1 MASAS
6 LHHAENLRTL
16 QRASLGSAERF
27 SHEESAMSG
36 DAIWVLTERLA
47 GEHIA
52 QLYSSDTVLIESLR
66 VFATH
71 GLSRGE
77 AVFLVLTPPHR
88 DLLLVRL
95 AAEGLDVEGL
105 QDKGQLL
112 IRDAATLLASITRDG
127 MPDETLFATKVGEVI
142 ERARSGGTRKVRV
155 FGEMVNLLWRSHT
168 PAAIRLEELW
178 NDLIARSELSL
189 FCAYS
194 MNHGRERFP
203 EALRAAHS
211 HIIPSAM
218 AEASG
223 DAIVGHTLDR
233 RIVYWNQG
241 AERLFGY
248 APDEVIGHSSA
259 VLMPPGH
266 DELPGVIE
274 RIRRGELVPH
284 YDTSRRR
291 KDGTVIDVSVAV
303 SPIRTRDN
311 DLVGVSVVAR
321 DISERKRV
329 EEALARLAAIV
340 DSSEDAIIGK
350 TLDTTIISWN
360 RGAERIYGYTAT
372 EAIGQPIG
380 MLLPPGSEDE
390 VPAIM
395 ERIRRGEKVEHY
407 ETKRQRKDGTIID
420 VSVTVSPIKTRDG
433 EVIGAS
439 AVARDITERKQAE
452 SARAQIVRL
461 EQSEAARRLL
471 LERVFETQEQERHRI
486 ARELH
491 DEAGQLMAS
500 VLVGL
505 RALDDAATI
514 DDAKAQS
521 RRLRAV
527 AVKALD
533 EVGRLARGLH
543 SSVLE
548 DHGLAV
554 ALQRYVAEYS
564 TTHNITVDLALNETD
579 ARNLSPAVQLAVFRV
594 VQEALTNVVKHSGAT
609 AVRVRVARSA
619 NRLKTIIADN
629 GRGFETDAAS
639 AHSEAHLGLQSMR
652 ERAAILGGTLRVRSG
667 AKGTM
672 ISVRVPLGPRD
683 PSAR

>member
-1 MASAS
+1 MASAT
-6 LHHAENLRTL
+6 LNHRENLRTL
-16 QRASLGSAERF
+16 SHSRDSADRF
-27 SHEESAMSG
+27 SDKEIAMSA
-36 DAIWVLTERLA
+36 DAIWVLADRLG

-66 VFATH
+66 IFTTY
-71 GLSRGE
+71 GLSRRE

-88 DLLLVRL
+88 DLLLQRL
-95 AAEGLDVEGL
+95 VVDGLDVGGL
-105 QDKGQLL
+105 QNEGQLL
-112 IRDAATLLASITRDG
+112 LRDAATLLASITRDG
-127 MPDETLFATKVGEVI
+127 MPDETLFATNVGEVI

-155 FGEMVNLLWRSHT
+155 FGEMVNLLWRSNT
-168 PAAIRLEELW
+168 PAAVRLEQLW
-178 NDLIARSELSL
+178 NDLIERSELSL

-194 MNHGRERFP
+194 TSHEHKRFP

-218 AEASG
+218 AETSS
-223 DAIVGHTLDR
+223 DAIVGHTLDP

-241 AERLFGY
+241 AERLYGY
-248 APDEVIGHSSA
+248 APDEVIGQPSSI
-259 VLMPPGH
+259 LMPPGH
-266 DELPGVIE
+266 NELPAVIE

-284 YDTSRRR
+284 YETRRR
-291 KDGTVIDVSVAV
+291 RRDGTVIHVSVAV
-303 SPIRTRDN
+303 SPIRIRD
-311 DLVGVSVVAR
+311 DELVGVSVVAR
-321 DISERKRV
+321 DISERKRA

-360 RGAERIYGYTAT
+360 HGAERIYGYTAT

-380 MLLPPGSEDE
+380 ILLPPGSENE

-420 VSVTVSPIKTRDG
+420 VSVTVSPIKTPDG
-433 EVIGAS
+433 DVIGAS
-439 AVARDITERKQAE
+439 AVARDVTERKQAE
-452 SARAQIVRL
+452 AARAQITRL
-461 EQSEAARRLL
+461 EQLQVAHRLL
-471 LERVFETQEQERHRI
+471 LERVFEAQEQERRRI

-500 VLVGL
+500 LLVGL
-505 RALDDAATI
+505 RTLDDATAI

-533 EVGRLARGLH
+533 EVRRLARGLH
-543 SSVLE
+543 SSVLD
-548 DHGLAV
+548 DHGVAV

-564 TTHNITVDLALNETD
+564 TTHNIAVDLALDEID
-579 ARNLSPAVQLAVFRV
+579 ARNLLPAVQLAVFRV
-594 VQEALTNVVKHSGAT
+594 IQEALTNVVRHSGAT
-609 AVRVRVARSA
+609 AIRVRVARSGSG
-619 NRLKTIIADN
+619 LKTTIADN
-629 GRGFETDAAS
+629 GRGFEADAVS
-639 AHSEAHLGLQSMR
+639 ADSEAHLGLQSMR
-652 ERAAILGGTLRVRSG
+652 ERAAIVGGTLRVRSG
-667 AKGTM
+667 ARGTT
-672 ISVRVPLGPRD
+672 IAVRVPLGPRD

>member
-1 MASAS
+1 MSA
-6 LHHAENLRTL
+6 
-16 QRASLGSAERF
+16 
-27 SHEESAMSG
+27 
-36 DAIWVLTERLA
+36 DAIWVLAERLA

-66 VFATH
+66 IFTTH
-71 GLSRGE
+71 GLSRRE

-88 DLLLVRL
+88 DLLLQRL
-95 AAEGLDVEGL
+95 AADGLDVGRL
-105 QDKGQLL
+105 QDEGQLL
-112 IRDAATLLASITRDG
+112 VRDAATLLASITRDG
-127 MPDETLFATKVGEVI
+127 MPDDTLFATNVGEVI
-142 ERARSGGTRKVRV
+142 EQARSGGTRKVRV
-155 FGEMVNLLWRSHT
+155 FGEMVNLLWRSNT

-178 NDLIARSELSL
+178 NDLLARSELSL

-194 MNHGRERFP
+194 TSHRHERFP

-211 HIIPSAM
+211 HIISSAM

-223 DAIVGHTLDR
+223 DAIIGYTLDL

-241 AERLFGY
+241 AERLYGY
-248 APDEVIGHSSA
+248 APDEVIGQPGA
-259 VLMPPGH
+259 VLMPLGH
-266 DELPGVIE
+266 DELPAVIG
-274 RIRRGELVPH
+274 RVRRGELVPH
-284 YDTSRRR
+284 YDTRRRR

-311 DLVGVSVVAR
+311 ELVGVSVVAR
-321 DISERKRV
+321 DISERKRA

-360 RGAERIYGYTAT
+360 HGAERIYGYTAT

-395 ERIRRGEKVEHY
+395 KRIRRGEKVEHY

-433 EVIGAS
+433 DVIGAS
-439 AVARDITERKQAE
+439 AIARDITERKQAE
-452 SARAQIVRL
+452 AARAQIARL
-461 EQSEAARRLL
+461 EASQAAHRLL
-471 LERVFETQEQERHRI
+471 LERVFETQEQERRRI

-500 VLVGL
+500 PLVGL

-543 SSVLE
+543 SSVLD

-564 TTHNITVDLALNETD
+564 TTHNIAVDLTLDETD

-609 AVRVRVARSA
+609 AIRVRVARSA
-619 NRLKTIIADN
+619 NGLKTTIADN
-629 GRGFETDAAS
+629 GRGFEADAVS

-652 ERAAILGGTLRVRSG
+652 ERVAILGGTLRIRSG
-667 AKGTM
+667 ARGTT
-672 ISVRVPLGPRD
+672 IAVRVPLGPGD
-683 PSAR
+683 PSER

>member
-1 MASAS
+1 MNA
-6 LHHAENLRTL
+6 
-16 QRASLGSAERF
+16 
-27 SHEESAMSG
+27 
-36 DAIWVLTERLA
+36 DAIGVLAERLA

-52 QLYSSDTVLIESLR
+52 QLYSSETVLIESLR
-66 VFATH
+66 IFTTH
-71 GLSRGE
+71 GLSRRE
-77 AVFLVLTPPHR
+77 AVLLVITPPHR
-88 DLLLVRL
+88 DLLLRRL
-95 AAEGLDVEGL
+95 AADGIDVGGLEDE
-105 QDKGQLL
+105 GQLL
-112 IRDAATLLASITRDG
+112 MRDAETLLASITRDG
-127 MPDETLFATKVGEVI
+127 MPDQTLFAMNVGEVVL
-142 ERARSGGTRKVRV
+142 RARSGGTRKVRV
-155 FGEMVNLLWRSHT
+155 FGEMVNLLWRSNT
-168 PAAIRLEELW
+168 LAAIRLEQLW
-178 NDLIARSELSL
+178 NDLIQRSELSL

-194 MNHGRERFP
+194 IGQSQERFP
-203 EALRAAHS
+203 EALRAAYS

-218 AEASG
+218 VETSA
-223 DAIVGHTLDR
+223 DAVVAHTLDP

-241 AERLFGY
+241 AERLYGY
-248 APDEVIGHSSA
+248 APDEVIGQPSA

-266 DELPGVIE
+266 NELPAVIE

-284 YDTSRRR
+284 YDTRRRR

-311 DLVGVSVVAR
+311 ELVGVSVVAR
-321 DISERKRV
+321 DISERKRA

-360 RGAERIYGYTAT
+360 HGAEWIYGYTAT

-395 ERIRRGEKVEHY
+395 ERIQRGEKVEHY

-420 VSVTVSPIKTRDG
+420 VSVAVSPIKTPDG
-433 EVIGAS
+433 DVIGAS
-439 AVARDITERKQAE
+439 AVVRDVTERKQAE
-452 SARAQIVRL
+452 SARAQIARL
-461 EQSEAARRLL
+461 EQSQAAHRLL
-471 LERVFETQEQERHRI
+471 LKRVFETQEQERRRI

-500 VLVGL
+500 LLVGL
-505 RALDDAATI
+505 RALDDATAI

-521 RRLRAV
+521 RRLREV

-543 SSVLE
+543 SSVLD

-554 ALQRYVAEYS
+554 ALERYVAEYS
-564 TTHNITVDLALNETD
+564 TTHSIAVDLALDDTD
-579 ARNLSPAVQLAVFRV
+579 TRNLLPAVQLAVFRV

-609 AVRVRVARSA
+609 AIRVRVARSA
-619 NRLKTIIADN
+619 NGLKTTIADN
-629 GRGFETDAAS
+629 GRGFEADAVN

-667 AKGTM
+667 ARGTT
-672 ISVRVPLGPRD
+672 IAVRVPLGPRD

>member
-1 MASAS
+1 MASAPTTHREH
-6 LHHAENLRTL
+6 LPTL
-16 QRASLGSAERF
+16 PLASLGSADRF
-27 SHEESAMSG
+27 SHEEIAMNA
-36 DAIWVLTERLA
+36 DTIWVLTERLV

-66 VFATH
+66 IFTTH
-71 GLSRGE
+71 GLSRRE
-77 AVFLVLTPPHR
+77 AVVLVLTPLHR
-88 DLLLVRL
+88 DLLLRRL
-95 AAEGLDVEGL
+95 ETDGLDVARL
-105 QDKGQLL
+105 QDTGELL
-112 IRDAATLLASITRDG
+112 VQDAATLLARITRDG
-127 MPDETLFATKVGEVI
+127 MPDETLFATNVGDVI
-142 ERARSGGTRKVRV
+142 ERTTSGGTRKVRV

-168 PAAIRLEELW
+168 PAAIRLEQLW
-178 NDLIARSELSL
+178 NDLIARCELSL

-194 MNHGRERFP
+194 TSHAHERLP

-211 HIIPSAM
+211 HIIPSAL
-218 AEASG
+218 AETSA
-223 DAIVGHTLDR
+223 DAIVGHTFDS

-241 AERLFGY
+241 AEQLYGY
-248 APDEVIGHSSA
+248 APDEVIGQPSA
-259 VLMPPGH
+259 ALMPAGH
-266 DELPGVIE
+266 NELPAIIE
-274 RIRRGELVPH
+274 RIRRGERVPH
-284 YDTSRRR
+284 YDTRRR
-291 KDGTVIDVSVAV
+291 RNDGTVIDVSVAV
-303 SPIRTRDN
+303 SPIMTRDHE
-311 DLVGVSVVAR
+311 LVGVSVVAR
-321 DISERKRV
+321 DISERKRG

-350 TLDTTIISWN
+350 TLDTTITSWN
-360 RGAERIYGYTAT
+360 HGAERIYGYSAA

-390 VPAIM
+390 VPRIM

-407 ETKRQRKDGTIID
+407 ETKRRRKDATIID

-433 EVIGAS
+433 DVVGAS

-452 SARAQIVRL
+452 STRAQLARL
-461 EQSEAARRLL
+461 EQSEAAHRLL
-471 LERVFETQEQERHRI
+471 LERVFETQEQERRRI

-500 VLVGL
+500 LLVGL

-543 SSVLE
+543 SSVLD

-554 ALQRYVAEYS
+554 ALQRYVTEYS
-564 TTHNITVDLALNETD
+564 MSHNVTVDLALNESD
-579 ARNLSPAVQLAVFRV
+579 ARDLLPAVQLAVFRV

-619 NRLKTIIADN
+619 NGLTTTIADN
-629 GRGFETDAAS
+629 GRGFGADARN
-639 AHSEAHLGLQSMR
+639 AHSAAHLGLQSMR
-652 ERAAILGGTLRVRSG
+652 ERAAILGGTLRVRSS
-667 AKGTM
+667 ARGTTVA
-672 ISVRVPLGPRD
+672 VRVPLGPRD
-683 PSAR
+683 PGAR

>member
-1 MASAS
+1 MASATS
-6 LHHAENLRTL
+6 HHRENLRTL
-16 QRASLGSAERF
+16 PGASLGSADRF
-27 SHEESAMSG
+27 SHEEIAMSA

-66 VFATH
+66 IFTTY
-71 GLSRGE
+71 GLSRRE

-88 DLLLVRL
+88 DLLLQRL
-95 AAEGLDVEGL
+95 AVDGLDVGGL
-105 QDKGQLL
+105 QNEGQLL
-112 IRDAATLLASITRDG
+112 LRDAGTLLASITRHG
-127 MPDETLFATKVGEVI
+127 MPDEALFATNVGEVI

-155 FGEMVNLLWRSHT
+155 FGEMVNLLWRSNT
-168 PAAIRLEELW
+168 PAAIRLEQLW
-178 NDLIARSELSL
+178 NDLIERSELSL

-194 MNHGRERFP
+194 TSHGHERFP

-218 AEASG
+218 AETSA
-223 DAIVGHTLDR
+223 DAIVGHTLDP

-241 AERLFGY
+241 AERLYGY
-248 APDEVIGHSSA
+248 APDEVIGQPSA

-266 DELPGVIE
+266 NELPAIIE

-284 YDTSRRR
+284 YDTRQRR

-311 DLVGVSVVAR
+311 ELVGVSVVAR
-321 DISERKRV
+321 DISERKRA

-360 RGAERIYGYTAT
+360 HGAERIYGYTGT

-380 MLLPPGSEDE
+380 ILLPPGSEDE
-390 VPAIM
+390 VPTIM

-452 SARAQIVRL
+452 SARARIARL
-461 EQSEAARRLL
+461 EQSQAAHRLL

-500 VLVGL
+500 LLVGL

-543 SSVLE
+543 SSVLD

-554 ALQRYVAEYS
+554 ALQRYVMEYS
-564 TTHNITVDLALNETD
+564 TTHNIAVDLALDETD
-579 ARNLSPAVQLAVFRV
+579 ARNLLPAVQLAVFRV
-594 VQEALTNVVKHSGAT
+594 VQEALTNVVKHAGAT
-609 AVRVRVARSA
+609 AIRVRVVRSA
-619 NRLKTIIADN
+619 DGLKTTIADN
-629 GRGFETDAAS
+629 GRGFGADAVN
-639 AHSEAHLGLQSMR
+639 AHPEAHLGLQSMR

-667 AKGTM
+667 ARGTTIAM
-672 ISVRVPLGPRD
+672 RVPLGPRD

>member
-1 MASAS
+1 
-6 LHHAENLRTL
+6 
-16 QRASLGSAERF
+16 
-27 SHEESAMSG
+27 
-36 DAIWVLTERLA
+36 
-47 GEHIA
+47 
-52 QLYSSDTVLIESLR
+52 
-66 VFATH
+66 
-71 GLSRGE
+71 
-77 AVFLVLTPPHR
+77 
-88 DLLLVRL
+88 
-95 AAEGLDVEGL
+95 
-105 QDKGQLL
+105 
-112 IRDAATLLASITRDG
+112 
-127 MPDETLFATKVGEVI
+127 MPDETLFATNVGEII

-155 FGEMVNLLWRSHT
+155 FGEMVNLLWRSNT

-194 MNHGRERFP
+194 TSHGHERFP

-218 AEASG
+218 AETSA
-223 DAIVGHTLDR
+223 DAIVGHTLDP

-241 AERLFGY
+241 AERLYGY
-248 APDEVIGHSSA
+248 APDEVIGQPSA

-266 DELPGVIE
+266 NELPAVIE

-284 YDTSRRR
+284 YDTRRRR

-311 DLVGVSVVAR
+311 ELVGVSVVAR
-321 DISERKRV
+321 DISERKRA

-360 RGAERIYGYTAT
+360 HGAERIYGYTAT

-380 MLLPPGSEDE
+380 ILLPPGSEDE

-433 EVIGAS
+433 DVIGAS

-452 SARAQIVRL
+452 SARAQIARL
-461 EQSEAARRLL
+461 EQSQAAHRLL
-471 LERVFETQEQERHRI
+471 LERVFETQEQERRRI

-500 VLVGL
+500 LLVGL
-505 RALDDAATI
+505 RALDDATTI

-543 SSVLE
+543 SSVLD

-564 TTHNITVDLALNETD
+564 TTHNIAVDLALDETD
-579 ARNLSPAVQLAVFRV
+579 ARNLLPAVQLAVFRV
-594 VQEALTNVVKHSGAT
+594 VQEALTNVVRHSGAT
-609 AVRVRVARSA
+609 AIRVRVARSA
-619 NRLKTIIADN
+619 NGLKTTIADN
-629 GRGFETDAAS
+629 GRGFE
-639 AHSEAHLGLQSMR
+639 R
-652 ERAAILGGTLRVRSG
+652 
-667 AKGTM
+667 
-672 ISVRVPLGPRD
+672 
-683 PSAR
+683 

>member
-1 MASAS
+1 VRERN
-6 LHHAENLRTL
+6 HWQNRTL
-16 QRASLGSAERF
+16 PRASLGSAERF
-27 SHEESAMSG
+27 SHEEIAMSA

-66 VFATH
+66 IFAMH
-71 GLSRGE
+71 GLSRRE

-88 DLLLVRL
+88 DLLLQRL
-95 AAEGLDVEGL
+95 AADGLDVGGL
-105 QDKGQLL
+105 QEDGELL
-112 IRDAATLLASITRDG
+112 VRDVATLLASITRDG
-127 MPDETLFATKVGEVI
+127 MPDEALFATNVGDVI
-142 ERARSGGTRKVRV
+142 EQARSGGRRKVRV
-155 FGEMVNLLWRSHT
+155 FGEMVNLLWRSNT

-194 MNHGRERFP
+194 TSHGHERFP

-211 HIIPSAM
+211 HLIPSAM
-218 AEASG
+218 AETSG
-223 DAIVGHTLDR
+223 DAIVGHTLDP

-241 AERLFGY
+241 AERLYGY
-248 APDEVIGHSSA
+248 APDEVIGQPSA

-266 DELPGVIE
+266 NELSAVIE

-284 YDTSRRR
+284 YDTRRRR

-311 DLVGVSVVAR
+311 ELVGVSVVAR
-321 DISERKRV
+321 DISERKRA

-360 RGAERIYGYTAT
+360 HGAERIYGYTAT

-380 MLLPPGSEDE
+380 ILLPPGSEDE
-390 VPAIM
+390 VPTIM
-395 ERIRRGEKVEHY
+395 GRIRRGETVEHY

-433 EVIGAS
+433 QVIGAS

-452 SARAQIVRL
+452 LARAQIARL
-461 EQSEAARRLL
+461 EQSQAAHRLL
-471 LERVFETQEQERHRI
+471 LQRVFESQEQERRRI

-500 VLVGL
+500 LLVGL

-521 RRLRAV
+521 RRLRTV

-543 SSVLE
+543 SSVLD
-548 DHGLAV
+548 DHGLPV

-564 TTHNITVDLALNETD
+564 TTHNIAVDLVLDGTD
-579 ARNLSPAVQLAVFRV
+579 AQNLLPAVQLAVFRV

-609 AVRVRVARSA
+609 AIRVRVARSA
-619 NRLKTIIADN
+619 TGLKATIADN
-629 GRGFETDAAS
+629 GRGFGADAVNAD
-639 AHSEAHLGLQSMR
+639 SEAHLGLQSMR

-667 AKGTM
+667 AWGTT
-672 ISVRVPLGPRD
+672 IAVRVPLEPRG
-683 PSAR
+683 PSAS

>member
-1 MASAS
+1 MASAA
-6 LHHAENLRTL
+6 LNHRENLRTL
-16 QRASLGSAERF
+16 PHPPDSAERF
-27 SHEESAMSG
+27 SHQEIAMST

-66 VFATH
+66 MFTTH
-71 GLSRGE
+71 GLSGRE

-88 DLLLVRL
+88 DQLLQRL
-95 AAEGLDVEGL
+95 AADGLDVGGL
-105 QDKGQLL
+105 QDEGQLL
-112 IRDAATLLASITRDG
+112 VQDAATLLASIMRDG
-127 MPDETLFATKVGEVI
+127 TPDETLFATKVGEVI
-142 ERARSGGTRKVRV
+142 ERAKSGGTRKVRV
-155 FGEMVNLLWRSHT
+155 FGEMVNLLWRSNT

-194 MNHGRERFP
+194 TSQGHERFP

-218 AEASG
+218 AERSA
-223 DAIVGHTLDR
+223 DAMVGHTLDP

-241 AERLFGY
+241 AERLYGY
-248 APDEVIGHSSA
+248 APDEVIGQPSA

-266 DELPGVIE
+266 NELPAVIE
-274 RIRRGELVPH
+274 RIRRGELVQP
-284 YDTSRRR
+284 YDTRRRR

-303 SPIRTRDN
+303 SPITTREN
-311 DLVGVSVVAR
+311 ELVGVSVVAR
-321 DISERKRV
+321 DISERKRA

-360 RGAERIYGYTAT
+360 HGAERIYGYTAT

-380 MLLPPGSEDE
+380 MLLPRGSEDE

-395 ERIRRGEKVEHY
+395 ERIRRGDKVEHY
-407 ETKRQRKDGTIID
+407 ETTRQRKDGTIID
-420 VSVTVSPIKTRDG
+420 VSVAVSPIKRPDG
-433 EVIGAS
+433 DVIGAS

-452 SARAQIVRL
+452 SARAQIARL
-461 EQSEAARRLL
+461 EQSQAAHRLL
-471 LERVFETQEQERHRI
+471 LERVFETQEQERRRI

-500 VLVGL
+500 LLVGL
-505 RALDDAATI
+505 RALDDATAI

-543 SSVLE
+543 SSVLD
-548 DHGLAV
+548 DHGLEV

-564 TTHNITVDLALNETD
+564 TIHNIGVDLALDETA
-579 ARNLSPAVQLAVFRV
+579 ARNLLPAVQLAVFRV

-609 AVRVRVARSA
+609 AIRVRLARSA
-619 NRLKTIIADN
+619 NGLKTTIADN
-629 GRGFETDAAS
+629 GRGFEVDAIS

-652 ERAAILGGTLRVRSG
+652 ERAAILGGTFRVRSG
-667 AKGTM
+667 ARGTT
-672 ISVRVPLGPRD
+672 IAVRVPLGPRD
-683 PSAR
+683 PSPR